1 MLREERGV
9 LASNTQSTSIILR
22 GGTDRGPLCAFPR
35 LLSARRW
42 KCYLIFIFFLQEMPG
57 SWDALVLFLAVT
69 RLPSFTLSVS
79 QGTCLR
85 NLPCETAETCPE
97 IPQIRRSS
105 RGLLLSLSWQQ
116 PRCSQAAIDDADVPP
131 TRLAGFNQNV
141 EGPVLGRGGNNRSHF
156 LTF

>member
-1 MLREERGV
+1 MV
-9 LASNTQSTSIILR
+9 LAV
-22 GGTDRGPLCAFPR
+22 
-35 LLSARRW
+35 LSQGCSAPVAGN
-42 KCYLIFIFFLQEMPG
+42 IIFFFFLLEMPG
-57 SWDALVLFLAVT
+57 SWDAGVLFLAMT
-69 RLPSFTLSVS
+69 QLPSFTLSVS

-131 TRLAGFNQNV
+131 TRLTGFNQNV
-141 EGPVLGRGGNNRSHF
+141 EGPVLGRGGNNHF
-156 LTF
+156 PLPHLLSSKIPKRRKFI